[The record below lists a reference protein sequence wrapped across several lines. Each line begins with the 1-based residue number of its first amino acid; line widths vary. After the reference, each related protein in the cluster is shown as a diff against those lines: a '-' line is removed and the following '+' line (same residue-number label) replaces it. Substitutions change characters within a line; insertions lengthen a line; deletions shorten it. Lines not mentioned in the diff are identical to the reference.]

1 MINYIE
7 TSIILS
13 IILGDHFHDKAIKI
27 WNTPSEKVSSILTLI
42 EATIVIRR
50 FYKNQKKSLS
60 SKWLSKQEKQLK
72 ELISECNLMKIDQS
86 IQSIV
91 EIKKEIADCRSLD
104 GIHVATA
111 IFLKDTMHSSNF
123 AFYSFDKRINEVAG
137 KFGLRPHYA

>member
-1 MINYIE
+1 MVYYIE

-42 EATIVIRR
+42 EATIVLRR
-50 FYKNQKKSLS
+50 IYKNQKKSLPS
-60 SKWLSKQEKQLK
+60 QWLSKHEKQLK
-72 ELISECNLMKIDQS
+72 ELISECNLMKIDES

-91 EIKKEIADCRSLD
+91 ELKKEIADCRSLD

-123 AFYSFDKRINEVAG
+123 AFYSFDNRVNEVAG
-137 KFGLRPHYA
+137 KFGLRPHGV